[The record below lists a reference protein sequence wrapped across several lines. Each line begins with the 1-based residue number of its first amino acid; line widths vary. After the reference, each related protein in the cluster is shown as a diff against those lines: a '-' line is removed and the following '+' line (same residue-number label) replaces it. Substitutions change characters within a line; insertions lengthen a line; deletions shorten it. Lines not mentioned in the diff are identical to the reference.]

1 MYTKRFNSAKLN
13 GDSFFS
19 KFNVLRVHADEGEDP
34 SASGSATGSD
44 FNSVTSGG
52 SSFNFEEMIARVRK
66 EEKDKLYGRI
76 QKAEEEVKKLR
87 ESNNG
92 YIMQIAEYQKR
103 LEEAEKKGDDS
114 KVAELTAKVES
125 LEKELE
131 DAKANAPDTEA
142 IRAEIEAEYKVKMY
156 IKDKLAENKDN
167 ILSVFL
173 DGIHGNTEDEVDAS
187 IASAVEKSTQIKKDL
202 GLIDEEGNPVEKE
215 TKKSAKKKEKN
226 PPVANPA
233 KQEEETFDADYIRS
247 LDPRSPEYAEFRKKM
262 GLK

>member
-1 MYTKRFNSAKLN
+1 MYTERFNTAKLN
-13 GDSFFS
+13 GKSFFRN
-19 KFNVLRVHADEGEDP
+19 FNVLRVHADEGD
-34 SASGSATGSD
+34 GSP
-44 FNSVTSGG
+44 TSGNPNPEPSPSG
-52 SSFNFEEMIARVRK
+52 VPFNFEEMIARVRK

-87 ESNNG
+87 DSNNG

-103 LEEAEKKGDDS
+103 LEEAEKKGDES
-114 KVAELTAKVES
+114 KVTELTEKVAA

-131 DAKANAPDTEA
+131 EAKANVPDTEA
-142 IRAEIEAEYKVKMY
+142 IRAEIEAEYRVKMY
-156 IKDKLAENKDN
+156 IKDKIAENKDN
-167 ILSVFL
+167 VLSVFT
-173 DGIHGNTEDEVDAS
+173 DSITGSTEEEVDAS
-187 IASAVEKSTQIKKDL
+187 LAAAIEKSTQIKKDL
-202 GLIDEEGNPVEKE
+202 GLIDEEGNPIEKE